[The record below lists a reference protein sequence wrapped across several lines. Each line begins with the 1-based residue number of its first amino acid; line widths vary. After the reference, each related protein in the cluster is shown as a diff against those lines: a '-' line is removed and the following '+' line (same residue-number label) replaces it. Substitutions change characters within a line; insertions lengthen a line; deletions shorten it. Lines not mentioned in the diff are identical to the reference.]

1 MYITMVRLKN
11 VIKASI
17 LSFVIGIICDVY
29 LFPTLFSNVVHSRY
43 FSLRC
48 KEQNDASCKEIDALF
63 LTRNKNCE
71 DRASTYWMNQ
81 PRKQRTKRPLY
92 DDELNRYWSDD
103 MAEFLD
109 YNNQDTVDLLVMII
123 SVRRRHGS
131 YLQHVTRLLHQQIQ
145 KINNR
150 DKNMQKRKANL
161 VICNSDAELD
171 EHKEAMYLSNF
182 VDVIPINRTKRSHKC
197 CPAENW

>member
-1 MYITMVRLKN
+1 MVRLKN

-71 DRASTYWMNQ
+71 DRASSYWMNQ

-197 CPAENW
+197 CSAENW

>member
-1 MYITMVRLKN
+1 MVRLKN

-63 LTRNKNCE
+63 LTRSKNCE

-81 PRKQRTKRPLY
+81 PRKQRTKRPIY

-150 DKNMQKRKANL
+150 DKNKQKRKANL

>member
-1 MYITMVRLKN
+1 MVRLKN

-63 LTRNKNCE
+63 LTRNKNCG